1 MQKIEE
7 PIGEPTVV
15 TVGKDITPGL
25 QSLDSNSKLSVT
37 KFLNHKNS
45 KQKKAN
51 LSKCM
56 YRYLC
61 KIIGT
66 PSQC

>member
-25 QSLDSNSKLSVT
+25 QSLDSNSKLWSR
-37 KFLNHKNS
+37 FLAGRITAS
-45 KQKKAN
+45 KIKTA
-51 LSKCM
+51 C
-56 YRYLC
+56 YT
-61 KIIGT
+61 IA
-66 PSQC
+66 